1 MIVGA
6 GLAGLQCARTLV
18 SAGVRPLVLEASDDV
33 GGRVRTDAFD
43 GFLLDRGFQIL
54 LTAYPQCQRALD
66 YDALALRPFRAGVR
80 IRFDG
85 HFHAVDDPFRRPL
98 DALANGFGPIG
109 SLADKLRVLGL
120 RHDVLQGTVEEL
132 FARPER
138 TTLETLR
145 GRGFS
150 DGIVERFF
158 RPFLGGILLDL
169 ELNASSRM
177 SEFVSFDLATRAA
190 RRTDGVYVAG
200 DWLDTASLNGAIAS
214 GRRAAAAVLEDL
226 SDSHDARPGSSTR
239 HPYLLDHP

>member
-1 MIVGA
+1 MA
-6 GLAGLQCARTLV
+6 ALR
-18 SAGVRPLVLEASDDV
+18 RRND
-33 GGRVRTDAFD
+33 
-43 GFLLDRGFQIL
+43 
-54 LTAYPQCQRALD
+54 ALD
-66 YDALALRPFRAGVR
+66 LRPFRAGAR

-150 DGIVERFF
+150 DGIVGRFF

-177 SEFVSFDLATRAA
+177 FEFTR
-190 RRTDGVYVAG
+190 T
-200 DWLDTASLNGAIAS
+200 
-214 GRRAAAAVLEDL
+214 
-226 SDSHDARPGSSTR
+226 
-239 HPYLLDHP
+239 